1 MVKGDASNAGRSCAL
16 DKFPKKEVV
25 VGLVALKILW
35 GGFSGSYHIVI
46 LG

>member
-1 MVKGDASNAGRSCAL
+1 MPAMLAAHVPWTNSQ
-16 DKFPKKEVV
+16 KKEVV

-46 LG
+46 LGYNLK